1 LKKIPTLTIESV
13 LKLKDRD
20 LNVKTE
26 LDVNFPR
33 KATPKVFCI
42 DSIRS
47 PIVKPE
53 TGEINYSAFFTWDG
67 NSSKI
72 HMLLKSIQN
81 YLNAN
86 PPQQSK
92 ELELIKKVINNARE
106 ILGQKIKNFNVE
118 KFKAS
123 LSPEEAKL
131 LYDADKNYDILMKSD
146 EIKEIKKYMASIL
159 YKTLQYIG
167 YLIRGD

>member
-1 LKKIPTLTIESV
+1 MYYGANQINEYKYRTFFEKLEYSIVNELSSDIGTQHKVTNNYSLKKIPTLTIESV

-81 YLNAN
+81 
-86 PPQQSK
+86 
-92 ELELIKKVINNARE
+92 
-106 ILGQKIKNFNVE
+106 
-118 KFKAS
+118 
-123 LSPEEAKL
+123 
-131 LYDADKNYDILMKSD
+131 
-146 EIKEIKKYMASIL
+146 
-159 YKTLQYIG
+159 
-167 YLIRGD
+167 